1 MIRAVL
7 DTNVIVSGLISY
19 ESAGVPPSRI
29 LRAWTGGRFTA
40 LTSGPILAEVER
52 ALVKQYFLTRI
63 PLEKRTAFVTTLRTE
78 SESVVLS
85 VHVAGVATH
94 PEDDLVLA
102 TAASARADYLVTGD
116 RQLLRLGSF
125 EGVSIISPADF
136 LIVLDREGREPV
148 ETVVP

>member
-1 MIRAVL
+1 MRVVL
-7 DTNVIVSGLISY
+7 DTNVIVSGLAGY
-19 ESAGVPPSRI
+19 ESARLPPARI
-29 LRAWTGGRFTA
+29 VRGWINGAITVAFSSPL
-40 LTSGPILAEVER
+40 LAEVER
-52 ALVKQYFLTRI
+52 ALDKPYFLARVRDGLWREI
-63 PLEKRTAFVTTLRTE
+63 SSTLAVEDAAIALT
-78 SESVVLS
+78 

-136 LIVLDREGREPV
+136 LIVLDREGREPG
-148 ETVVP
+148 EPIVP